1 MKYSITKCSFY
12 LTDYSKLLD
21 QNFLP
26 NIISDIIAY
35 IIFYRLD
42 IVAVFS
48 ICHFVHYIHQVFSSF
63 FEKWPKFLI
72 ELSHIFKAENTLWS
86 TFLKNIVRK
95 GGQVFVLCRLVQLPI
110 LTPTD
115 INFSFWPSAFDL
127 IVLKLFDFWW

>member
-1 MKYSITKCSFY
+1 MKSNNFRFETFHYKIQLLSDGLFKMSCFSNEGSGLEF
-12 LTDYSKLLD
+12 LD

-72 ELSHIFKAENTLWS
+72 ELSHIFKAQNTLW
-86 TFLKNIVRK
+86 NIFFNNFVRK
-95 GGQVFVLCRLVQLPI
+95 GGQVFVFCRLVQLSI
-110 LTPTD
+110 LIPTD
-115 INFSFWPSAFDL
+115 HQF
-127 IVLKLFDFWW
+127 